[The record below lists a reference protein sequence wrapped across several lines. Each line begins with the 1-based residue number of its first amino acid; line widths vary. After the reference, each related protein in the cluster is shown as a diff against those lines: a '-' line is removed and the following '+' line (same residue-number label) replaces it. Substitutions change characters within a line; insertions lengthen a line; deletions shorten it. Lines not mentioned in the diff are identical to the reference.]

1 MENYLEETSEGK
13 GGFWLNWYYRILA
26 EGRAKWSDITGKI
39 GEYGTQS
46 KIEGDHILRVRY
58 SS

>member
-39 GEYGTQS
+39 VENMEPNQ
-46 KIEGDHILRVRY
+46 KLRVIIY
-58 SS
+58 WG